1 MKATTFYL
9 ESIALLQSV
18 KALAE
23 KVLELLTSTTTIL
36 VLGIVAVFAI
46 MAATINGTWS
56 TFHTVSVMSFALVMA
71 LSMTVDIEKGG
82 DA

>member
-1 MKATTFYL
+1 MKATTFNT
-9 ESIALLQSV
+9 ESTALQSV

-36 VLGIVAVFAI
+36 VLGIIAVFAI

-56 TFHTVSVMSFALVMA
+56 TFHTVATMTFVVVMA
-71 LSMTVDIEKGG
+71 LSMTIDIEKGG
-82 DA
+82 EA